1 MTVRL
6 PLRLSLLL
14 LLLAGAALAQGI
26 SPWHT
31 AVTNMQTAFT
41 GPIGRGL
48 GLIAVVI
55 SGLAFAFGSP
65 GAKKTLAGVVFGLAM
80 VLGAVQWVA
89 WLGL

>member
-1 MTVRL
+1 MAV
-6 PLRLSLLL
+6 RLSLLL
-14 LLLAGAALAQGI
+14 LVVVAAALAQGT

-31 AVTNMQTAFT
+31 AVTNMQAAFT

-48 GLIAVVI
+48 GLVAVVI
-55 SGLAFAFGSP
+55 SGLGFAFGSP

-89 WLGL
+89 WLFP

>member
-1 MTVRL
+1 MAVRL
-6 PLRLSLLL
+6 LSLLL
-14 LLLAGAALAQGI
+14 LAAALALAQGN

-31 AVTNMQTAFT
+31 AVTNLEAAFT

-65 GAKKTLAGVVFGLAM
+65 GAKRALAGVVFGLAM
-80 VLGAVQWVA
+80 VLGAVQWVT
-89 WLGL
+89 WLFP